1 MRGWGAP
8 SLVPLCMGLKKT
20 MEVDII
26 CEKRAMDREELI
38 NYLNDFLNSV
48 SYITAID
55 ISNISLD
62 DYNEFLKLVHEYN
75 LDETLIRFND
85 YAVVVLKKTWR

>member
-1 MRGWGAP
+1 
-8 SLVPLCMGLKKT
+8 

-48 SYITAID
+48 SYVTAID
-55 ISNISLD
+55 ISNITLS
-62 DYNEFLKLVHEYN
+62 DYNDFLKLVHEYN

-85 YAVVVLKKTWR
+85 YAVVVLKKWR

>member
-1 MRGWGAP
+1 MRGLGCAQSRA
-8 SLVPLCMGLKKT
+8 SLVWKKKI
-20 MEVDII
+20 MVVDII
-26 CEKRAMDREELI
+26 FEKRAMDREELI

-48 SYITAID
+48 LDITAID
-55 ISNISLD
+55 ISNITLS
-62 DYNEFLKLVHEYN
+62 DYNDFLKLVHEYN